1 LIVWTEPRVNKSERK
16 TSSLWAF
23 RELETDVLGD
33 DASKN
38 GSNTGNSEEPWA
50 KEQFATHGFW
60 HGILPRRPRWV

>member
-1 LIVWTEPRVNKSERK
+1 VIANHVSSIAAEGRGALWWLIVWTEPRVNKSERK

-50 KEQFATHGFW
+50 K
-60 HGILPRRPRWV
+60 